1 MTAKTIKL
9 TRPLT
14 AGRPE
19 PITAVTLREP
29 ASGDLRGLKL
39 TDIMQMDVAAMTR
52 LIPRLTN
59 PALAPSEVEA
69 LGPADFMSLCTGV
82 VGFFF
87 TEAQVAE
94 ETARMT

>member
-1 MTAKTIKL
+1 MTTKTVKL
-9 TRPLT
+9 ARPLT
-14 AGRPE
+14 EGRPE

-29 ASGDLRGLKL
+29 TSGDLRGLKL
-39 TDIMQMDVAAMTR
+39 TDVMQMDVTAMTR

-59 PALAPSEVEA
+59 PALAPSEIEA

-87 TEAQVAE
+87 TEAQIEA
-94 ETARMT
+94 ETARMN

>member
-19 PITAVTLREP
+19 PITSVTLREP

-39 TDIMQMDVAAMTR
+39 TDIMQMDVTAMTR
-52 LIPRLTN
+52 LLPRLTN
-59 PALAPSEVEA
+59 PALAPSEIED

-87 TEAQVAE
+87 TEAQIEA

>member
-1 MTAKTIKL
+1 MTTKTIKL

-14 AGRPE
+14 EGRPE
-19 PITAVTLREP
+19 PVTSVTLREP

-39 TDIMQMDVAAMTR
+39 TDVMQMDVTAMTR
-52 LIPRLTN
+52 LLPRLTN

-69 LGPADFMSLCTGV
+69 LGPADFMGLCTTV

-87 TEAQVAE
+87 TEAQIEA

>member
-1 MTAKTIKL
+1 MTAKTI
-9 TRPLT
+9 TFARALT

-39 TDIMQMDVAAMTR
+39 TDVMQMDVAAMTR
-52 LIPRLTN
+52 LIPRLTT

-69 LGPADFMSLCTGV
+69 LGPADFMALCTGI

-87 TEAQVAE
+87 TAEQIEA
-94 ETARMT
+94 ETARMN